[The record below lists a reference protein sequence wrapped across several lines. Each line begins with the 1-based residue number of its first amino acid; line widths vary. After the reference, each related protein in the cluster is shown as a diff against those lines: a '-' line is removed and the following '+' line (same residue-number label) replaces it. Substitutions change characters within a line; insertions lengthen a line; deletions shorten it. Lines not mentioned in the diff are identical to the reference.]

1 MRKKKIKRLTYGD
14 VLPTTLELTKALN
27 DAAQQNLNNAI
38 VSLARIKILM
48 NDAIKHLV
56 ECDADANAARDD
68 YLEELAKEKS
78 KCPSPK

>member
-1 MRKKKIKRLTYGD
+1 
-14 VLPTTLELTKALN
+14 
-27 DAAQQNLNNAI
+27 
-38 VSLARIKILM
+38 M